1 MVDIRKIRFFVAVYE
16 AGSITRAAEREH
28 IAQPALTVHIQQIED
43 ELKVKLFE
51 RSAQGVNPTPA
62 GRHFYG
68 ICQDLLRRLE
78 SVGDEMQAFSGE
90 VAGSIAAGI
99 MPSICHGPLAP
110 VLACY
115 TATYPNVA
123 VRIVEG
129 LSGTLA

>member
-1 MVDIRKIRFFVAVYE
+1 MVDVRKMRFFVAVYE

-28 IAQPALTVHIQQIED
+28 IAQPALTVHMQQIED

-51 RSAQGVNPTPA
+51 RTAHGVTATPA

-78 SVGDEMQAFSGE
+78 SVGEEMLPFSGE

-99 MPSICHGPLAP
+99 MPSIFHGPPAPGLAP
-110 VLACY
+110 FSA
-115 TATYPNVA
+115 PFPPVA
-123 VRIVEG
+123 GPIREG
-129 LSGTLA
+129 